1 MAECEY
7 EVDFARQLA
16 DIAQRCKS
24 NTHRLNKLEAITEAV
39 HELAISMKLM
49 AEKQD
54 QTAKTVDQLN
64 NKVTALEAQPG
75 KRWNS
80 LVEKVTLTVVA
91 AIVGFVLAWLG
102 IS

>member
-7 EVDFARQLA
+7 EVEFAQKLSE
-16 DIAQRCKS
+16 IEQRSKS
-24 NTHRLNKLEAITEAV
+24 NTHRLDKLEAITESV

-49 AEKQD
+49 AEKQV

-64 NKVTALEAQPG
+64 EKVTALEAQPG

-80 LVEKVTLTVVA
+80 LVEKVILTVVA
-91 AIVGFVLAWLG
+91 TIVGFVLARLG